1 MNLQRKILLAVFLS
15 VCCGNSLDSF
25 GQSSLNDLEAKERI
39 NAKLREEDAQRKKAA
54 EMSLQRSDEKRS
66 ARDANATAL
75 YFNSEQELPAAEK
88 KVLTAEAA
96 ELQKY
101 EEFLRQPNTG
111 LFKLLN
117 YQEAKAGLA
126 DAKSKFAYPH
136 LRGGGAFYSF
146 AKRNHN
152 ADEWAQ
158 LRLLNGILQGAY
170 TEMKRTTVVN
180 SGGAPQSFVY
190 ASGYSLSV
198 LAAIGDVALEEVSLQ
213 TPVLQMLAQLQ
224 PPIQYQDF
232 VQQVKLY
239 EAGISSGQQ
248 RVQSLLPAQV
258 NTTYVM
264 RTLNFKRADM
274 MVAFRIVHQDNNGN
288 LHILW
293 KQIQSLPLAELK
305 GKK

>member
-1 MNLQRKILLAVFLS
+1 MNLQRTILLALFLS
-15 VCCGNSLDSF
+15 VCCGCRLDSF
-25 GQSSLNDLEAKERI
+25 GQSNLNDLEAKERL

-54 EMSLQRSDEKRS
+54 EMSLQRSDEKRF
-66 ARDANATAL
+66 ARDENNAAL

-88 KVLTAEAA
+88 KVLTVEAV

-126 DAKSKFAYPH
+126 DAKSQFAYPH

-146 AKRNHN
+146 SKRNHN

-158 LRLLNGILQGAY
+158 IRLLKGVLQGAY

-190 ASGYSLSV
+190 VSGNSLSV
-198 LAAIGDVALEEVSLQ
+198 LALIGDVALESVSLQ
-213 TPVLQMLAQLQ
+213 TPALQALATIQ
-224 PPIQYQDF
+224 PPVQYQDF
-232 VQQVKLY
+232 LQQVKVY
-239 EAGISSGQQ
+239 GAGVNTGTMRI
-248 RVQSLLPAQV
+248 QSLLPAQV
-258 NTTYVM
+258 NATYVM
-264 RTLNFKRADM
+264 RTMSFKRADM
-274 MVAFRIVHQDNNGN
+274 MIAFRIVQQDSHGN

-293 KQIQSLPLAELK
+293 KQLQSLPLAELK